1 MTQNPWLS
9 GCYELLEHGIEHF
22 LKDTEFDRR
31 LAMISIDNALELAVK
46 TYISRNLRVLNIKR
60 KDYNNIKRD
69 FSKLLSLILK
79 VAPNKINE
87 QELSNIE
94 HNHELR
100 NNLYHEGIGISVN
113 KEIVKSYSEEA
124 ISLISKLYEVDLG
137 NLVKKLEIFRYIK
150 KFKVLEKEW
159 RRIEL
164 SMLMFILDFD
174 LDSDLTMGERISELA
189 SKGIISNIQ
198 YKNLIEIFNFIQT
211 INSKTIKISY
221 QELDKID
228 ELIEKLREINV
239 FFNSIFDKKKI
250 ERRKENGIKRYNRD
264 QF

>member
-22 LKDTEFDRR
+22 LNDTEFDRR

-69 FSKLLSLILK
+69 FSKLLSFILR
-79 VAPNKINE
+79 VVPNKVSE
-87 QELSNIE
+87 QELSSIE

-113 KEIVKSYSEEA
+113 KEIVKSYTEEA
-124 ISLISKLYEVDLG
+124 ISLISKLYEVDLS
-137 NLVKKLEIFRYIK
+137 NLVNKVGIFNFIK
-150 KFKVLEKEW
+150 KFNILEKGW
-159 RRIEL
+159 QRIKS
-164 SMLMFILDFD
+164 SMLIFILDG
-174 LDSDLTMGERISELA
+174 LLSSGLTIEERISQLA
-189 SKGIISNIQ
+189 SKGIISNVQ
-198 YKNLIEIFNFIQT
+198 NENLIEIFNFIQM
-211 INSKTIKISY
+211 INSKSDKITF

-228 ELIEKLREINV
+228 ELIRKLREIDV
-239 FFNSIFDKKKI
+239 IFKFI
-250 ERRKENGIKRYNRD
+250 VEEFEITRKQRD
-264 QF
+264 

>member
-1 MTQNPWLS
+1 MTHNPWLS

-22 LKDTEFDRR
+22 LNDTEFDRR

-79 VAPNKINE
+79 VAPSKITE
-87 QELSNIE
+87 QELSSIE

-100 NNLYHEGIGISVN
+100 NNLYHEGICISVN

-150 KFKVLEKEW
+150 KFKSFE
-159 RRIEL
+159 
-164 SMLMFILDFD
+164 
-174 LDSDLTMGERISELA
+174 
-189 SKGIISNIQ
+189 
-198 YKNLIEIFNFIQT
+198 YQT
-211 INSKTIKISY
+211 
-221 QELDKID
+221 
-228 ELIEKLREINV
+228 
-239 FFNSIFDKKKI
+239 
-250 ERRKENGIKRYNRD
+250 
-264 QF
+264 